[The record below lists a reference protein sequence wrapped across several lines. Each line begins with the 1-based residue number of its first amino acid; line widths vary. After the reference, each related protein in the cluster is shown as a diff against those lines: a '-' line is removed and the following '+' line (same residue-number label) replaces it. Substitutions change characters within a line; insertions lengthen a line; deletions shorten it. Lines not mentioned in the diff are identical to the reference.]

1 MLPDILLFIIAFPI
15 IVYSSDFFTENA
27 VKLAR
32 SFGVSQFLIG
42 ITIVG
47 IGTSLP
53 EIVVTD
59 YASFTGVSGIV
70 IGNVVGSNITNIAL
84 VLGLSFFIR
93 NTVISDDH
101 MFKES
106 IIHLLVISF
115 GILLILTNDSISRL
129 EGVILTGVYIVYIL
143 YSIKSH
149 KKPNESK
156 NNDDFNIKIIFY
168 TLAGLV
174 GVLIGSKLLVDSAVN
189 LADQMGISSA
199 VIGLTVI
206 ALGTSLPELA
216 VSISAARRGFTML
229 ILGNVIG
236 SNITNIVL
244 AMGSASMIREVVVE
258 DAFLFRFN
266 LAYMLLLSLV
276 LILVVRKKEISR
288 LWGALYLLMY
298 VFFIYSIYIIG

>member
-1 MLPDILLFIIAFPI
+1 MLHDILLFIISFPI
-15 IVYSSDFFTENA
+15 IVYFSDLFIENA

-53 EIVVTD
+53 EVVVSD
-59 YASFTGVSGIV
+59 YASFSGVSGIA

-93 NTVISDDH
+93 NTVIFDEH
-101 MFKES
+101 MFKDS
-106 IIHLLVISF
+106 IIHLFVISF
-115 GILLILTNDSISRL
+115 GILLILTNNSISRL
-129 EGVILTGVYIVYIL
+129 EGVILTVIYIFYIL

-149 KKPNESK
+149 KRPKELK
-156 NNDDFNIKIIFY
+156 NNNDFNIKITFY

-174 GVLIGSKLLVDSAVN
+174 GVLIGSKLLVDSAVV

-199 VIGLTVI
+199 VIGLTII

-244 AMGSASMIREVVVE
+244 AMGTASMIREVVVE

-266 LAYMLLLSLV
+266 LAYMLLLSLI

-298 VFFIYSIYIIG
+298 VFFIYSIYII

>member
-1 MLPDILLFIIAFPI
+1 M
-15 IVYSSDFFTENA
+15 
-27 VKLAR
+27 
-32 SFGVSQFLIG
+32 
-42 ITIVG
+42 
-47 IGTSLP
+47 
-53 EIVVTD
+53 
-59 YASFTGVSGIV
+59 
-70 IGNVVGSNITNIAL
+70 
-84 VLGLSFFIR
+84 
-93 NTVISDDH
+93 
-101 MFKES
+101 
-106 IIHLLVISF
+106 
-115 GILLILTNDSISRL
+115 
-129 EGVILTGVYIVYIL
+129 ILTGVYILYIL

-149 KKPNESK
+149 KRPKESK

-174 GVLIGSKLLVDSAVN
+174 GVLIGSKLLVDSAVV
-189 LADQMGISSA
+189 LANYLGISSA
-199 VIGLTVI
+199 VIGLTII

-244 AMGSASMIREVVVE
+244 AMGTASMIREVVVE

-266 LAYMLLLSLV
+266 LAYMLLLSLI

-298 VFFIYSIYIIG
+298 VFFIGSSYTI